1 MAIDT
6 YANLQTSIAN
16 WLMRSGDAAIVAIAP
31 DLIVLFE
38 EEARDRM
45 KSRFAEAT
53 ATATTISGT
62 ATVALPV
69 DFMEAREVKLTDAT
83 GNVAVLDYMTPVQL
97 DLEWPLANDGAPV
110 NFTIE
115 GNNLRLGPVPDA
127 IYTLKMLYQ
136 QGVPALSDSNTTNW
150 LLTHYPSLY
159 LYGSLT
165 HAALFIGE
173 DDRIVSWRTFT
184 EAGFQRVLEA
194 DIKARWGGGPLVMK
208 LDIYTGRAGVSAT
221 SAATSGAFI
230 LDESTLDDT
239 DTLS

>member
-1 MAIDT
+1 MALDT

-16 WLMRSGDAAIVAIAP
+16 WLMREGDAAIVAIAP

-62 ATVALPV
+62 ATVTLPA

-97 DLEWPLANDGAPV
+97 DLEWQIANDGAPV

-115 GNNLRLGPVPDA
+115 GENLRLGPVPD
-127 IYTLKMLYQ
+127 
-136 QGVPALSDSNTTNW
+136 
-150 LLTHYPSLY
+150 
-159 LYGSLT
+159 
-165 HAALFIGE
+165 
-173 DDRIVSWRTFT
+173 
-184 EAGFQRVLEA
+184 
-194 DIKARWGGGPLVMK
+194 
-208 LDIYTGRAGVSAT
+208 
-221 SAATSGAFI
+221 
-230 LDESTLDDT
+230 
-239 DTLS
+239 